1 MHFAELPPPATEFD
15 PRRVHDG
22 GAMALLPLD
31 GFTIGITA
39 DRRWEEQAE
48 LLSRRG
54 ASVVHG
60 PTMTTLYLA
69 DDDDLRQATVS
80 LFEHPPDYLV
90 ATTGIGIRAWLE
102 AASAWGLGDRLLAA
116 LAGTRVIARGP
127 KAAAAAQAGGLVVWG
142 KSPNERM
149 DALVSLLLAEPLAG
163 TVVAV
168 QEYGMPNPE
177 LTTALGEAGATV
189 VEVPVYRWLLPEE
202 TVAAQRLIEAT
213 LEGRI
218 DAVTFTSAPAV
229 HNLFAIAAQAGV
241 DDDLRRAFND
251 GVVAGCVGPVCAG
264 GAREEGIEAPLVP
277 PVGRLGLLVRVL
289 SEHFVSRRRT
299 YRLGDAELVV
309 QGAVVEVDGE
319 RAELTPKER
328 SVFESLAVATG
339 AVVPRARLLEQ
350 VWGSADADPHVLD
363 ATIGRLRRRLGPC
376 GGAIE
381 TTPGRGYRLA
391 VG

>member
-1 MHFAELPPPATEFD
+1 MP
-15 PRRVHDG
+15 
-22 GAMALLPLD
+22 LLPLD
-31 GFTIGITA
+31 GFVIGITA

-54 ASVVHG
+54 ASVLHG

-69 DDDDLRQATVS
+69 SDDDLREAT
-80 LFEHPPDYLV
+80 LTLLDNPPDYLV

-102 AASAWGLGDRLLAA
+102 TASSWGLVDRLVDA
-116 LAGTRVIARGP
+116 LGDTLVIARGP
-127 KAAAAAQAGGLVVWG
+127 KAAAAVQAGGLKVWA
-142 KSPNERM
+142 KSATERM
-149 DALVSLLLAEPLAG
+149 DALVALLLNEPLSG
-163 TVVAV
+163 KVVAV

-177 LTTALGEAGATV
+177 LRVALTDAGAGV
-189 VEVPVYRWLLPEE
+189 VEVPVYRWRLPDE
-202 TVAAQRLIEAT
+202 TGSAQRLVEAV
-213 LEGRI
+213 LEGRV

-229 HNLFAIAAQAGV
+229 HNMFAIAAQTGV

-277 PVGRLGLLVRVL
+277 AVGRLGLLVRVL
-289 SEHFVSRRRT
+289 SEHFETQRRI
-299 YRLGDAELVV
+299 YRVGGAELVV
-309 QGAVVEVDGE
+309 QGAAIEVGGE

-328 SVFESLAVATG
+328 SVFESLVNATG
-339 AVVPRARLLEQ
+339 AVVSRASLLAS

-376 GGAIE
+376 SDAIE

-391 VG
+391 SG